1 MIKSEK
7 LSENK
12 KEAMKDFFTLKELVQ
27 SDEFYSEIAFDTP
40 ICWSD
45 FLFLDTFK
53 NKIVFIKTQPSY
65 DLLFM
70 SRFISLNFFNLEQYR
85 HKKFAGTIKESAQT
99 RIDGILNYYFS
110 SNKKEKFGSYSFA
123 IFMSDD
129 ETRNKFILERAEEIK
144 DFCGNNSQKL
154 NQIIKSFEVNASNWL
169 FQKKLIEYLKQ

>member
-7 LSENK
+7 NSEK
-12 KEAMKDFFTLKELVQ
+12 QTETMKDFITLKKLVE
-27 SDEFYSEIAFDTP
+27 SDEFYSEIGADTP

-70 SRFISLNFFNLEQYR
+70 SRFISLNFFNLHQYK
-85 HKKFAGTIKESAQT
+85 HKFAKTIKELAQT
-99 RIDGILNYYFS
+99 RIDGIFNYLFS
-110 SNKKEKFGSYSFA
+110 SNKKEKVGSYSFA

-129 ETRNKFILERAEEIK
+129 ETRNRFILERAEEIK
-144 DFCGNNSQKL
+144 DFCGSNYQKL
-154 NQIIKSFEVNASNWL
+154 NQVIKSFEVNANDWL
-169 FQKKLIEYLKQ
+169 FQKKLVEYLKK